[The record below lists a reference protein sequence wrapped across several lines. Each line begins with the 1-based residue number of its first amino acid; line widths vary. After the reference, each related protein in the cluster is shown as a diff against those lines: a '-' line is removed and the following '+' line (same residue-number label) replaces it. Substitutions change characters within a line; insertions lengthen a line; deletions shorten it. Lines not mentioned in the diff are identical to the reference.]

1 MRRKL
6 ARGFN
11 GGDMAP
17 AKMSGLHSAASIPYS
32 PLDQDGVARIL
43 EAALHLLAD
52 SGACFEPGTEAD
64 ALLRR
69 AGCEVSG
76 DGIVRIPVEVTR
88 RALATTARSVALWN
102 RSGAAAID
110 IDCEHSWFIPGM
122 TCIKVFDPVTGAPRE
137 SMRADLATIARVA
150 DALSH
155 IDGVC
160 VACKNVARSDAA
172 GEVDEF
178 LCLVENTEKPL
189 FYLCENA
196 SSLATAIEMARI
208 VRGGAEALRAKPYF
222 LQIVTPLPLSYA
234 ASHIEQIILAAR
246 TGVPV
251 STGTVAIGGASSPIT
266 LAGCLV
272 HCLATDFAGMVLA
285 QAVRPGAFCIGSS
298 DVNFMEPATGAI
310 GSFAQASLGDLA
322 AAQIRRH
329 LCLPSLTSIAGSSV
343 ARRFN
348 QDAVWEI
355 SSSLMQAFFSR
366 PATCHYLG
374 SLDQGL
380 TYSLQALLLSNDL
393 AMLLRKMWQG
403 IAVDDEQLALD
414 IARDVGPRGNFLGQI
429 HTARHCRSQV
439 WNSRYFGPN
448 IPLSNSDRADEEL
461 FERIDADLKTI
472 MNTHQVPPLPAAVA
486 ARLER
491 FGLDRLSS
499 EQPVLES
506 LIGEFVDGP
515 PSRTMTRR

>member
-1 MRRKL
+1 MRRKTGRQ
-6 ARGFN
+6 AN
-11 GGDMAP
+11 GQP
-17 AKMSGLHSAASIPYS
+17 VKVEISGLHSAGSGPYN
-32 PLDQDGVARIL
+32 PLREADVARVL
-43 EAALHLLAD
+43 DAAFHLLAE
-52 SGACFEPGTEAD
+52 SGVCFEPGTEAD
-64 ALLRR
+64 DLLRA

-76 DGIVRIPVEVTR
+76 DGIVRFPVAVTR
-88 RALATTARSVALWN
+88 RALACAARSVKLWN
-102 RSGAAAID
+102 RPGTAAID
-110 IDCEHSWFIPGM
+110 IDGEHTWFIPGM
-122 TCIKVFDPVTGAPRE
+122 TCIKVFDPATGDPRE
-137 SMRADLATIARVA
+137 STRDDLAIIARVA

-160 VACKNVARSDAA
+160 VACKNVAQSDAA
-172 GEVDEF
+172 GEIDEF
-178 LCLVENTEKPL
+178 LCLAQNTQKPL

-196 SSLATAIEMARI
+196 SSLAAVIEMASAI
-208 VRGGAEALRAKPYF
+208 RGGADALREKPYF
-222 LQIVTPLPLSYA
+222 LQIVTPLPVSYA

-246 TGVPV
+246 AGVPV
-251 STGTVAIGGASSPIT
+251 SVGTVAIGGASSPIT
-266 LAGCLV
+266 LAGCLA

-285 QAVRPGAFCIGSS
+285 QVARPGAFCVGSS

-310 GSFAQASLGDLA
+310 GSFAQASLGDMA
-322 AAQIRRH
+322 VAQVRRH
-329 LCLPSLTSIAGSSV
+329 LGFPSLTSIAGSSV

-403 IAVDDEQLALD
+403 ITVNDEQLALD
-414 IARDVGPRGNFLGQI
+414 IACDVGPRGNFLGQV
-429 HTARHCRSQV
+429 HTAQHCRSQV

-461 FERIDADLKTI
+461 FDRIDADLKSI
-472 MNTHQVPPLPAAVA
+472 MDTHQVPALPAEVA
-486 ARLER
+486 ARLSKL
-491 FGLDRLSS
+491 GGDCTA
-499 EQPVLES
+499 
-506 LIGEFVDGP
+506 D
-515 PSRTMTRR
+515 